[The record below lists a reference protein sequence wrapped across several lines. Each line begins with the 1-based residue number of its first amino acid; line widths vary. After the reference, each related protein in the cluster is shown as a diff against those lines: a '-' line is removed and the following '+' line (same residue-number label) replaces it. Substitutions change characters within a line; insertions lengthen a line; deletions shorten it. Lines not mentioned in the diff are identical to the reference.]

1 MKIILD
7 VPIKYSAARIASEIM
22 DRNDHVEGLSYNIIG
37 SNSII
42 IDIEELVPEIAE
54 KVEDNIKYILEEWN
68 IVARIESSLTGNTTT
83 TQRKKPIVISSDRI
97 ESLEKKSRELTRQGE
112 IVEATRLFNKAR
124 NLEHIIEDIGEQ
136 YTLLAAQIIDT
147 VEDAIYDE
155 HPDLADQM
163 IEKYEEDIEDPSIIS
178 GDAYYELEDKIVK
191 LLSR

>member
-97 ESLEKKSRELTRQGE
+97 ESLKKKSRELTRQGE